1 MQFFISLIINAV
13 VFLCV
18 YIFLRKWPI
27 LQMGVGILG
36 FVIYLLK
43 YQQFSGG
50 VYAFAAAFDNSVALM
65 KLWYFVLMLFWLAVA
80 VQKGVKLLKGN
91 AYEQILQSVSR
102 TLKTVS
108 LPPNVD
114 SEILTNTSITELIEC
129 GLGEEVIQEKI
140 KHSRCSFALSTSDM
154 ANLKKNKVSD
164 SLIAA
169 MIKAQSARGVALSSC
184 PEKGTQPCNH
194 EYIAASSSSHA
205 ISLDPG
211 ERCSAKTPS
220 VAKKSNVTPSNSV
233 SPTITPDP
241 DPKTGRY
248 VIS

>member
-18 YIFLRKWPI
+18 YSFLKKWPI

-91 AYEQILQSVSR
+91 AYEQILQSISR
-102 TLKTVS
+102 TLKTVT

-114 SEILTNTSITELIEC
+114 SEILSNNSITELIEC

-164 SLIAA
+164 SLIAS
-169 MIKAQSARGVALSSC
+169 MIKAQSARGVALSNC
-184 PEKGTQPCNH
+184 IEKGTQPCNH

-205 ISLDPG
+205 LRVEPNENCTNQYPVS
-211 ERCSAKTPS
+211 
-220 VAKKSNVTPSNSV
+220 KKSNVTPSNSAL
-233 SPTITPDP
+233 PTITPDP